1 MQAKMKRFTVK
12 PSYAE
17 LLRKINPILFD
28 VSLRDGIQSA
38 NPQHYDTQKKMNLL
52 STIYQKYGPP
62 KMEIGA
68 FVSPNALPIMADTT
82 EILDYTNSE
91 ILDGNLSTEAY
102 VLVPNK
108 VGLLSAIYHGA
119 RNFSFITSVSNE
131 FQLKNTKRD
140 LDYTKKELKE
150 MMRVISAIDHPCKT
164 KLYVSCINQCP
175 VVGPIDPDF
184 IVNDILKS
192 YALADFECE
201 NNQID
206 EICLSDTMGA
216 LDANTFEYIVDGLV
230 RFGLDKSRISVHL
243 HVNVDNAKDA
253 SRILR
258 ACFRRGINRFDV
270 SAVKEGGCSVSL
282 NPSQLK
288 PNLTYEF
295 FYLMLE
301 DYISDPDE
309 R

>member
-1 MQAKMKRFTVK
+1 MRAEMKRFIVK

-17 LLRKINPILFD
+17 LLQKIKPILFD

-38 NPQHYDTQKKMNLL
+38 NPKNYDTQTKMNLL
-52 STIYQKYGPP
+52 STIYKKYGPP

-68 FVSPNALPIMADTT
+68 FVSPNKLPIMADTT
-82 EILDYTNSE
+82 DILNHVNSE
-91 ILDGNLSTEAY
+91 ILEGNLSTEAY

-119 RNFSFITSVSNE
+119 RNFSFITSVSND

-140 LDYTKKELKE
+140 LDHTKKELKE
-150 MMRVISAIDHPCKT
+150 MMRVISATDHPCKT

-175 VVGPIDPDF
+175 IAGAIDPDF
-184 IVNDILKS
+184 IINDILKS

-201 NNQID
+201 NDKID
-206 EICLSDTMGA
+206 EICLSDTMGT
-216 LDANTFEYIVDGLV
+216 LDADTFEYIVDGLI

-243 HVNVDNAKDA
+243 HINVDNAKDA
-253 SRILR
+253 RRILR

-301 DYISDPDE
+301 DYISDPDK